1 MNNPMS
7 HDEKCAIAAIKV
19 WCYWCSN
26 WGDPAEWIY
35 EIWGK
40 GCLGDHF
47 YNKFTVECDCK
58 MDKFYRELSANN
70 QEKLSSWVLRNYH
83 P

>member
-1 MNNPMS
+1 MT

-26 WGDPAEWIY
+26 YSDPKVWIY
-35 EIWGK
+35 EIWPGFM
-40 GCLGDHF
+40 GDHF
-47 YNKFTVECDCK
+47 YDKFIYECDAD
-58 MDKFYRELSANN
+58 MTKFYRELSGNN
-70 QEKLSSWVLRNYH
+70 QELLSSYVLRNYH